1 MAKSLVTKKPKKAAK
16 KKAVKNKVAKVTWN
30 PNKKLTD
37 KEELFVRYYVLNEAT
52 RLNATRSYD
61 LAYGKNL
68 EGQDKEDAVKGTR
81 INQKS
86 GMEEE
91 YNVKESS
98 YDRCYVVCKKEGSVN
113 LTKPHIERRKYEL
126 LNELMTDTFVDGE
139 LAKVIQ
145 QDGDR
150 PSKVRAINEYNKLG
164 GRIISKEVHA
174 HAFMNDDMSD
184 AELLKRVEEQKKFF
198 TKQ

>member
-30 PNKKLTD
+30 PDKELTD

-52 RLNATRSYD
+52 RLNATRAYD